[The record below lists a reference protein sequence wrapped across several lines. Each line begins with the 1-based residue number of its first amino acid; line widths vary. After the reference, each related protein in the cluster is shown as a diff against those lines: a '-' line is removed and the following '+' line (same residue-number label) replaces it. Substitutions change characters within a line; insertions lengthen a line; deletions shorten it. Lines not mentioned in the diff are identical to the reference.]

1 MFKWNLIGLVIFT
14 LIVLVSF
21 SLMGIPYL
29 GIFIAAMLMTLV
41 VRGRKEQANLALLD
55 KDVSSYQ
62 YLKAF
67 DKWMKDLMV
76 VYARLYSYFYPALF
90 LSIALQFRFSELGQK
105 IINGL
110 VNKFPDTTM
119 VLSTPLYML
128 VAVCIITG
136 LFYYFSGPLYR
147 LDFNSLYGRM
157 FKKLEELISDM
168 EELRR

>member
-1 MFKWNLIGLVIFT
+1 
-14 LIVLVSF
+14 
-21 SLMGIPYL
+21 MGSDFY
-29 GIFIAAMLMTLV
+29 IAYILPHAAIIIKIC
-41 VRGRKEQANLALLD
+41 RA
-55 KDVSSYQ
+55 
-62 YLKAF
+62 
-67 DKWMKDLMV
+67 
-76 VYARLYSYFYPALF
+76 YPVLF
-90 LSIALQFRFSELGQK
+90 LSIAIQFRFSELGQK